1 MILPFENHF
10 DGTHMTPDEI
20 SREARKRGWPGIRLD
35 ADEIHRTDKV
45 IVRRMTKR
53 DAYGTA

>member
-1 MILPFENHF
+1 MLIDFDVQF

-20 SREARKRGWPGIRLD
+20 SREARERGWPGIRLD
-35 ADEIHRTDKV
+35 ADEIHRTDTV

-53 DAYGTA
+53 DAYSE